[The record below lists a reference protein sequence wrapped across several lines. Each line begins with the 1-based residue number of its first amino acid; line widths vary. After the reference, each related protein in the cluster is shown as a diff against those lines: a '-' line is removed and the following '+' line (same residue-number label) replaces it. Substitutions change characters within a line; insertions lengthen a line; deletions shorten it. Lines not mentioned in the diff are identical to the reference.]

1 MRPLRG
7 KYVLNGSDRPMS
19 PNGWTKDRLDV
30 ELAEDWR
37 FHNLRR
43 AHPRRPLRRFP
54 ELPCSPCAVIFAP
67 CDPT

>member
-1 MRPLRG
+1 MLDTLPFRG

-19 PNGWTKDRLDV
+19 PNGWAKDRLDV

-43 AHPRRPLRRFP
+43 GA
-54 ELPCSPCAVIFAP
+54 SPPAL
-67 CDPT
+67 T